1 MNKSNKP
8 KLTSSQLIHKLRD
21 EKGVTFKYISEQEAE
36 LFLRDRNNYMRT
48 ASYRKNFLKHT
59 EGANKGKYINLDF
72 SYLLE
77 LSVIDM
83 HLRHLITKMCL
94 DIEHDLK
101 VKLLKDAEDDETV
114 DGYTVVEQF
123 LNINSYIVEK
133 LEATSASPFTN
144 DLLSKYFMIQQ
155 KVNHSTGKNYN
166 KISGYDCPI
175 WVLLELITFGDF
187 IRFYEF
193 YYKSTGQKHTSLTL
207 INLTKSLRNGSAHN
221 NCILADITKGSSH
234 VPPIIS
240 KEIAKINDITKSQ
253 RTKKLSSRVILEL
266 VAMLLLY
273 KQVVSEK
280 VMYHRIL
287 ELKKFV
293 DGRMIE
299 KKEYFKD
306 NLLFKSSYQ
315 FLRKVIYAIF
325 P

>member
-1 MNKSNKP
+1 MNKINKP
-8 KLTSSQLIHKLRD
+8 KLTSSQLVNKLRD
-21 EKGVTFKYISEQEAE
+21 EKGVTFNYISEQEAE
-36 LFLRDRNNYMRT
+36 EFLRDRNNYMRT
-48 ASYRKNFLKHT
+48 ASYRKNFSKYE
-59 EGANKGKYINLDF
+59 EGIHKGKYINLDF
-72 SYLLE
+72 SYLQE

-101 VKLLKDAEDDETV
+101 VRMLKDAEDDATV
-114 DGYTVVEQF
+114 DGYSIVEQF
-123 LNINSYIVEK
+123 LNSNSYIVEK

-144 DLLSKYFMIQQ
+144 DLLCKYFTIQQ
-155 KVNHSTGKNYN
+155 KVNRSTGKNYN
-166 KISGYDCPI
+166 KIIGFDCPI

-193 YYKSTGQKHTSLTL
+193 YYNKTGQKHISLTL

-221 NCILADITKGSSH
+221 NCILADITKGSSR
-234 VPPIIS
+234 VPAIVS
-240 KEIAKINDITKSQ
+240 QEIARISDITKSQ
-253 RTKKLSSRVILEL
+253 RNKKLSSRVMLEL

-280 VMYHRIL
+280 VKHHRIQ
-287 ELKKFV
+287 ELKTFV

-299 KKEYFKD
+299 KKAYFSD
-306 NLLFKSSYQ
+306 NLLLKSSYE
-315 FLRKVIYAIF
+315 FLRKVIYAFF